1 MGWLKR
7 LDGAKRG
14 ACTILRG
21 RKHFEPERGEIITDF
36 VTYFSRIITLTGLSS
51 HRALRATTREKKEGT
66 PPQRAAGPRTPLPL
80 PTQTTPRDARTRT
93 PASPL
98 VSIATPRKIVVTGMG
113 GNPTLRRSAA
123 RSGGREKATSRDA
136 ANARNELAQSAAVDR
151 VAPRNVAAAP
161 QVKRTERRAGS
172 TSGAGGGAKA
182 GFPIANCEQDRARG
196 GGIRRSFGASVF
208 FEATAA
214 RRSVG

>member
-7 LDGAKRG
+7 VGRG
-14 ACTILRG
+14 QERGMHETGG

-66 PPQRAAGPRTPLPL
+66 PPQRAAGPRTPSPL

-123 RSGGREKATSRDA
+123 RSGGREKAASRDA
-136 ANARNELAQSAAVDR
+136 ANARNELAQ
-151 VAPRNVAAAP
+151 
-161 QVKRTERRAGS
+161 
-172 TSGAGGGAKA
+172 
-182 GFPIANCEQDRARG
+182 
-196 GGIRRSFGASVF
+196 
-208 FEATAA
+208 
-214 RRSVG
+214 